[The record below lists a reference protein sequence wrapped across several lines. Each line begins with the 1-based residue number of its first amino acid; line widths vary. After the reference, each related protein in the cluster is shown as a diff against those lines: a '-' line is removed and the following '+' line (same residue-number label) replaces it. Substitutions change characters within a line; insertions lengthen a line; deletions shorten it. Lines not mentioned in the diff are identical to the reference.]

1 MSNNKPQGR
10 QIPFP
15 GDAAQTDTFTRC
27 AVSNG
32 SGINTYSG
40 SADVSKQ
47 PMAAVSIHSGET
59 YEEERNREKE
69 GEEKKERPFDF
80 NNYFIHYIVHRC
92 GGFIIPICQ

>member
-1 MSNNKPQGR
+1 MSNKKPQGR

-32 SGINTYSG
+32 SGINIYSG
-40 SADVSKQ
+40 PADVSKQ

-80 NNYFIHYIVHRC
+80 NNYFGAYITGRR
-92 GGFIIPICQ
+92 GDFSLSFCQ